1 MSFTDDPEK
10 QSFCSCGGPASDVMI
25 QCTLCLDWFHSPKCV
40 PPPKILSTGPKKS
53 ESENSN
59 GNDNDDD
66 DDDMDDGND
75 GNDDGDENEN
85 FPMAGCCW
93 RVSFANVVMRICND
107 DDDYSDDNNDDFHEE
122 NCLFLSVV
130 VVVGFWHS
138 LWLLFI
144 RVVIGSLLLP
154 IFLPGPWGWFDVL
167 LKILKLE
174 DVWLS
179 VRPPSEN
186 INFILTSFIRQFLVT
201 NWPWNM
207 KNAVEIIW
215 GHFRCHFLVVIGR
228 SNFESPNLLILI
240 ADLDSLQKKYDSKVS
255 FFLFSN

>member
-93 RVSFANVVMRICND
+93 RVSFANVLMRN
-107 DDDYSDDNNDDFHEE
+107 
-122 NCLFLSVV
+122 
-130 VVVGFWHS
+130 
-138 LWLLFI
+138 
-144 RVVIGSLLLP
+144 
-154 IFLPGPWGWFDVL
+154 
-167 LKILKLE
+167 
-174 DVWLS
+174 
-179 VRPPSEN
+179 
-186 INFILTSFIRQFLVT
+186 
-201 NWPWNM
+201 
-207 KNAVEIIW
+207 
-215 GHFRCHFLVVIGR
+215 
-228 SNFESPNLLILI
+228 
-240 ADLDSLQKKYDSKVS
+240 
-255 FFLFSN
+255 